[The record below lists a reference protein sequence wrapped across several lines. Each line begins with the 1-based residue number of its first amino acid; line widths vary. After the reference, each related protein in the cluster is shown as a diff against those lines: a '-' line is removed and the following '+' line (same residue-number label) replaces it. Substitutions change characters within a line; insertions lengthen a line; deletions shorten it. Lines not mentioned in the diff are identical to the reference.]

1 MVLVIL
7 HELGH
12 FWAAKKSG
20 VKVNEFGVGMPPKIC
35 KLQTDKSG
43 TEYTLNWIPLG
54 GFVALKG
61 EDSTEGDG
69 DDVDA
74 FQNAKLWKKLLI
86 IVAGVVMNILVAFFI
101 FTTIFTIGIKPM
113 SILPDEIHG
122 VKPESFLTP
131 SMAFLQKEGLLSGE
145 LEDGPVILESVISQS
160 IAEQWGLNSGAML
173 LSLNGHP
180 VTAFS
185 LPSQVQKLSDSQW
198 NILRFLQDNEEKT
211 LTFDCGNPC
220 SLGVVFQNHGN
231 LEILP
236 IKFPLHRAMIAALK
250 EIKGEWNMTMS
261 ALWNIGSKLFSFN
274 SAQSKEALNQLTWP
288 VGAIKFGEKLLDHYG
303 WLMFLGF
310 WGMLSLALAFFN
322 ILPIPALDG
331 GRFWMLLIQA
341 VFNLSKEK
349 FSKVEGWINIFFF
362 WAFMVLGLVII
373 FKDLIVWRGL
383 KLPFVG

>member
-35 KLQTDKSG
+35 KLRTDKSG

-180 VTAFS
+180 VTVFS

>member
-145 LEDGPVILESVISQS
+145 LEDGPVILESVIPQS

-236 IKFPLHRAMIAALK
+236 IKFPLHTAMIAALK

-274 SAQSKEALNQLTWP
+274 SSQSKEALNQLTWP

>member
-145 LEDGPVILESVISQS
+145 LEDGPVILESVIPQS
-160 IAEQWGLNSGAML
+160 IAEQ
-173 LSLNGHP
+173 
-180 VTAFS
+180 
-185 LPSQVQKLSDSQW
+185 
-198 NILRFLQDNEEKT
+198 
-211 LTFDCGNPC
+211 
-220 SLGVVFQNHGN
+220 
-231 LEILP
+231 
-236 IKFPLHRAMIAALK
+236 
-250 EIKGEWNMTMS
+250 
-261 ALWNIGSKLFSFN
+261 
-274 SAQSKEALNQLTWP
+274 
-288 VGAIKFGEKLLDHYG
+288 
-303 WLMFLGF
+303 
-310 WGMLSLALAFFN
+310 
-322 ILPIPALDG
+322 
-331 GRFWMLLIQA
+331 
-341 VFNLSKEK
+341 
-349 FSKVEGWINIFFF
+349 
-362 WAFMVLGLVII
+362 
-373 FKDLIVWRGL
+373 
-383 KLPFVG
+383 